1 MVEKRLEANSRFN
14 LKLTP
19 EERAKLIFM
28 ASRLKVS
35 ESEVLRTLIVGG
47 VIIEKPEKG
56 YELLTEINEMLSRMK
71 VDFEHFYS
79 ETASKNSS
87 IESRVQDL
95 EDVLVNEIVERQPD
109 SQPSQIN
116 PNEQPT
122 LAEFSKQFTPPAM
135 PSQLESFKEMVKQEY
150 IKKFGVSPT

>member
-95 EDVLVNEIVERQPD
+95 EDVLVNEIVERQP
-109 SQPSQIN
+109 SQVPKELSTKL
-116 PNEQPT
+116 PT
-122 LAEFSKQFTPPAM
+122 LEEYSKQFTPPAM